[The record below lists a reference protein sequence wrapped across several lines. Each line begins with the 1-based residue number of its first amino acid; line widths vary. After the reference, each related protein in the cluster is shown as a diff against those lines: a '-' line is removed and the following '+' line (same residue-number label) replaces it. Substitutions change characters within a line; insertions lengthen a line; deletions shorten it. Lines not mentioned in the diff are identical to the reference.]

1 MKNDFIKA
9 CFKGKPQRVPLFFLR
24 QAGRYLPE
32 YLKIRTEYSMEEIIK
47 NPLLSARLTLLP
59 FKYFDLD
66 AAIIFSDLLIVL
78 WGFGIDF
85 ELKEKGPKV
94 KGKYIEKFS
103 IKPFDFL
110 KEEIKILKKEIDIPL
125 IGFTAAP
132 FTLLSY
138 VIEGEYKRDFPEVR
152 KFIYKNEDEWKKL
165 IEKISEGIKEFLIF
179 QADSGCDAVMLFDSW
194 AGAISGE
201 LYSKLVFPYTQKIF
215 ESLKGKI
222 RIYFSISSAHLITI
236 INGYSSE
243 VIGIDWRIP
252 LHFAIEYLGK
262 EHAIQGNLDPAI
274 LFSDFER
281 IKKELEKIKEI
292 RKNFS
297 GFIFSLGHGI
307 LPGTPIE
314 NLKKIIQEVHA
325 WKI

>member
-9 CFKGKPQRVPLFFLR
+9 AFNEKPQRVPVFFLR
-24 QAGRYLPE
+24 QAGRYIPE

-47 NPLLSARLTLLP
+47 NPFLSTKVTLLP

-66 AAIIFSDLLIVL
+66 AAIIFSDLLIIL

-94 KGKYIEKFS
+94 KGKYIERFS
-103 IKPFDFL
+103 TKPFDFL
-110 KEEIKILKKEIDIPL
+110 KEEIRNLKNEIDVPL

-138 VIEGEYKRDFPEVR
+138 IIEGEYKRDFPETR
-152 KFIYKNEDEWKKL
+152 KFIYKNEDEWEKL

-194 AGAISGE
+194 VGAISGE
-201 LYSKLVFPYTQKIF
+201 LYSKLIFPYTQEIF
-215 ESLKGKI
+215 EHLKGKI
-222 RIYFSISSAHLITI
+222 RIYFSISNAHLISI
-236 INGYSSE
+236 INEYSAE

-252 LHFAIEYLGK
+252 LDFAIEFFGK
-262 EHAIQGNLDPAI
+262 KHAIYGNLDPAI
-274 LFSDFER
+274 LFSKFER
-281 IKKELEKIKEI
+281 IKKELIKIKKI
-292 RKNFS
+292 RENFN
-297 GFIFSLGHGI
+297 GFIFGLGHGI
-307 LPGTPIE
+307 LPETPIE
-314 NLKKIIQEVHA
+314 NLKMLIDEIHT

>member
-1 MKNDFIKA
+1 MKTDFINA
-9 CFKGKPQRVPLFFLR
+9 CLRKKPKRVPVFFLR
-24 QAGRYLPE
+24 QAGRYIPE

-47 NPLLSARLTLLP
+47 NPLLSAKVVLLP

-66 AAIIFSDLLIVL
+66 SAIIFSDLLVIL

-85 ELKEKGPKV
+85 ELKEHGPKV
-94 KGKYIEKFS
+94 KGKYVEKFS

-110 KEEIKILKKEIDIPL
+110 KEQIKILKKEIDVPL

-138 VIEGEYKRDFPEVR
+138 IIEGEYKRDFPETR
-152 KFIYKNEDEWKKL
+152 KFIYRNEEEWIKL
-165 IEKISEGIKEFLIF
+165 IEKVSEGIKEFLML

-194 AGAISGE
+194 AGALQGE
-201 LYSKLVFPYTQKIF
+201 LYSKLIFPYTQKIF

-222 RIYFSISSAHLITI
+222 RIYFSISTTHLITI
-236 INGYSSE
+236 INGYSCE

-262 EHAIQGNLDPAI
+262 EHAIQGNLDPAV
-274 LFSDFER
+274 LFSNFER

-292 RKNFS
+292 RKNFN
-297 GFIFSLGHGI
+297 GFIFSLGHGV
-307 LPGTPIE
+307 LPETPVE
-314 NLKKIIQEVHA
+314 NLKKVVDEVHK
-325 WKI
+325 WEI